1 MTFIVQT
8 AVPHP
13 APVESGPAASSS
25 PSAWRRELE
34 KAAAGGWFHGP
45 LPPHVRGDG
54 ALPHGGPAAFAA
66 GLASTKPLPG
76 SRLPSLDPLPVVL
89 HRSVQP
95 SGGKVALLGAHAS
108 SQLFAWLQSPESEG
122 SGTPAAA
129 PAARPARADPGQ
141 APVPADRRRPPSAPS
156 SGPVPASS
164 IRVHVEHGDE
174 GVRVWLGI
182 AADPALVSARLKSIV
197 FELRRNLHGAGQRL
211 AEVVCN
217 GEAIYVGGAALPNP
231 ASNSS
236 KEPPC
241 P

>member
-1 MTFIVQT
+1 MTLIAQT
-8 AVPHP
+8 AVPLP
-13 APVESGPAASSS
+13 APVESGPAASRS

-45 LPPHVRGDG
+45 LPPHVGGDG
-54 ALPHGGPAAFAA
+54 VLPHGGPAAFAT

-89 HRSVQP
+89 HRAMQA
-95 SGGKVALLGAHAS
+95 SGGKAMVVEAHAS
-108 SQLFAWLQSPESEG
+108 SQLFAWLQSPESGG
-122 SGTPAAA
+122 SGTPAVA
-129 PAARPARADPGQ
+129 PAKRPARADPGQ
-141 APVPADRRRPPSAPS
+141 APAPADRRRPPSPS

-164 IRVHVEHGDE
+164 IRVHVEHSDE

-217 GEAIYVGGAALPNP
+217 GEAIYAGGAALPNP
-231 ASNSS
+231 ACNSS